1 MHPSNLFPGGGVMA
15 VGAMNELAGALTGN
29 LLSVERDDVREFEA
43 RLADSG
49 SLAVRVAYGI
59 VRNRQDAEDVAQEA
73 FARAYRRFSS
83 LRDRERFRGW
93 LVRMTWRLA
102 IDFRRSQKRRQNR
115 EDAVMAITPQSGD
128 MAQDAVE
135 RERSARLW
143 QAIDQLPERLRAVIV
158 MTSIEGNGVKDV
170 ANLLGVAEG
179 TIKSRLFEARQK
191 LREALQ

>member
-1 MHPSNLFPGGGVMA
+1 MA

>member
-1 MHPSNLFPGGGVMA
+1 MH
-15 VGAMNELAGALTGN
+15 ELAGELAGN
-29 LLSVERDDVREFEA
+29 LLSVERDALAREFEA
-43 RLADSG
+43 RLADSAA
-49 SLAVRVAYGI
+49 LAVRVAYGI
-59 VRNRQDAEDVAQEA
+59 VRNRGDAEDVAQEA

-83 LRDRERFRGW
+83 LRDREKFRGW

-128 MAQDAVE
+128 FAQDAVA

-143 QAIDQLPERLRAVIV
+143 AAIDQLPDRLRVVIV
-158 MTSIEGNGVKDV
+158 MTSIEGYGVKEV
-170 ANLLGVAEG
+170 AQLLGVAEG
-179 TIKSRLFEARQK
+179 TIKSRMFEARQK

>member
-1 MHPSNLFPGGGVMA
+1 
-15 VGAMNELAGALTGN
+15 MNELVGELAGN
-29 LLSVERDDVREFEA
+29 LLSVERDALALEFEA
-43 RLADSG
+43 RLADSAA
-49 SLAVRVAYGI
+49 LAVRVAYGI
-59 VRNRQDAEDVAQEA
+59 VRNRGDAEDVAQEA

-83 LRDRERFRGW
+83 LRDREKFRGW

-128 MAQDAVE
+128 FAQDAVA

-143 QAIDQLPERLRAVIV
+143 AAIDQLPDRLRVVIV
-158 MTSIEGNGVKDV
+158 MTSIEGYGVKEV
-170 ANLLGVAEG
+170 AQLLGVAEG
-179 TIKSRLFEARQK
+179 TIKSRMFEARQK

>member
-1 MHPSNLFPGGGVMA
+1 
-15 VGAMNELAGALTGN
+15 
-29 LLSVERDDVREFEA
+29 VERDDVREFET
-43 RLADSG
+43 RLKDSA
-49 SLAVRVAYGI
+49 SLAVRVAYGV

-102 IDFRRSQKRRQNR
+102 IDLRRSQKRRQNR
-115 EDAVMAITPQSGD
+115 EDAVLAITPQAGD
-128 MAQDAVE
+128 MNQDADA

-143 QAIDQLPERLRAVIV
+143 QAIEQLPDRLRVVIV
-158 MTSIEGNGVKDV
+158 LTSIEGHGVKEV
-170 ANLLGVAEG
+170 AELLGVAEG
-179 TIKSRLFEARQK
+179 TIKSRMFEARQK